1 MYRVYE
7 LTDREKDMI
16 VKLRWDGDVH
26 YYDVFASQGE
36 CDAEQKRLAQI
47 NAMYEQEKAAYLQS
61 TQCSE

>member
-26 YYDVFASQGE
+26 YCDVFESQEE

-47 NAMYEQEKAAYLQS
+47 NAEYEQEKAAYLQS